1 MSAMMADMGDMMG
14 GMGMMGMEAQK
25 LKALVPTEVETRLSY
40 DVDVEFYG
48 VVKIYNPVR
57 ENYLRKAVGLPVDE
71 DDQQSDDPALD
82 SVAIR
87 EF

>member
-1 MSAMMADMGDMMG
+1 MST
-14 GMGMMGMEAQK
+14 QK
-25 LKALVPTEVETRLSY
+25 LDALVPTEVETRLSY

-57 ENYLRKAVGLPVDE
+57 ENYLRKAVGLPVE
-71 DDQQSDDPALD
+71 GEENQSDEAALE

-87 EF
+87 EP

>member
-1 MSAMMADMGDMMG
+1 
-14 GMGMMGMEAQK
+14 
-25 LKALVPTEVETRLSY
+25 VPTEVETRLSY

-57 ENYLRKAVGLPVDE
+57 ENYLRKAVGLPVE
-71 DDQQSDDPALD
+71 GEENQSDEAALE

-87 EF
+87 EP